1 MEQGTRQK
9 GQGKREKAKGKRGKR
24 HGKREKG
31 QGAGLALAAILCSL
45 FAIAGSAQAQ
55 PARPDPRSNT
65 EIMVK
70 QPPSPPD
77 GFVPA
82 GDLLGREQ
90 LPAAP
95 LVIGAY
101 AVAWVAVFGYLWS
114 IWKRI
119 GRVEQELA
127 DVSRRLAAGERR

>member
-1 MEQGTRQK
+1 M
-9 GQGKREKAKGKRGKR
+9 GK
-24 HGKREKG
+24 GKREKG
-31 QGAGLALAAILCSL
+31 KGKTEKVRGKRDKGHGTGLALAAMLCSL
-45 FAIAGSAQAQ
+45 FVIAGSAQAQ
-55 PARPDPRSNT
+55 P
-65 EIMVK
+65 
-70 QPPSPPD
+70 PPSPPD

-114 IWKRI
+114 IWQRL
-119 GRVEQELA
+119 GRVERELA

>member
-1 MEQGTRQK
+1 MEEK
-9 GQGKREKAKGKRGKR
+9 GKREEEKGKR
-24 HGKREKG
+24 
-31 QGAGLALAAILCSL
+31 LALAVIVCSV
-45 FAIAGSAQAQ
+45 FVIAGSAQGQ
-55 PARPDPRSNT
+55 PPQTDPRSNVD
-65 EIMVK
+65 IMMK

-82 GDLLGREQ
+82 GDLLAREQ

-114 IWKRI
+114 LWQRL
-119 GRVEQELA
+119 GRVERELA
-127 DVSRRLAAGERR
+127 EVSRRIAAGERR